1 MWLTNGKETLELT
14 HPVQIAAFKN
24 SGYKEC
30 KAPKKRADKAPE
42 EPVKEEPVK
51 EESAKEESAKDE
63 AEA

>member
-30 KAPKKRADKAPE
+30 KAPKKRADKASE
-42 EPVKEEPVK
+42 ELVKEEPVK
-51 EESAKEESAKDE
+51 EEPAKDE

>member
-14 HPVQIAAFKN
+14 HHVQIAAFKN

-30 KAPKKRADKAPE
+30 KAPKKHADKVSE
-42 EPVKEEPVK
+42 EP
-51 EESAKEESAKDE
+51 AKDE

>member
-30 KAPKKRADKAPE
+30 KAPKKRADKASE

-51 EESAKEESAKDE
+51 EEPAKDE

>member
-30 KAPKKRADKAPE
+30 KAPKKHADKVSE
-42 EPVKEEPVK
+42 EPVKEEP
-51 EESAKEESAKDE
+51 AQDE

>member
-30 KAPKKRADKAPE
+30 KAPKKRADKASE
-42 EPVKEEPVK
+42 EPVKEEP
-51 EESAKEESAKDE
+51 AQDE
-63 AEA
+63 VEV

>member
-30 KAPKKRADKAPE
+30 KAPKKRADKVPE
-42 EPVKEEPVK
+42 EPVKGEP
-51 EESAKEESAKDE
+51 AQDE
-63 AEA
+63 AEV

>member
-30 KAPKKRADKAPE
+30 KAPKKHADKVPE

-51 EESAKEESAKDE
+51 EKPAQDE
-63 AEA
+63 AED

>member
-30 KAPKKRADKAPE
+30 KAPKKRADKVPE
-42 EPVKEEPVK
+42 KPVKEEP
-51 EESAKEESAKDE
+51 AKDE

>member
-30 KAPKKRADKAPE
+30 KAPKKRADKVPE

-51 EESAKEESAKDE
+51 EESAQDE
-63 AEA
+63 AEV

>member
-30 KAPKKRADKAPE
+30 KAPKKRADKVPE
-42 EPVKEEPVK
+42 EPAKEEPVM
-51 EESAKEESAKDE
+51 EEPAKDE

>member
-30 KAPKKRADKAPE
+30 KAPKKHADKASE
-42 EPVKEEPVK
+42 EPVKKEPAQ
-51 EESAKEESAKDE
+51 EESVKDE

>member
-30 KAPKKRADKAPE
+30 KAPKKRADKASEEPAKE
-42 EPVKEEPVK
+42 EPVKEEP
-51 EESAKEESAKDE
+51 AKDE
-63 AEA
+63 AEV

>member
-1 MWLTNGKETLELT
+1 MWLTNGKETVELT

-42 EPVKEEPVK
+42 EPVKEEP
-51 EESAKEESAKDE
+51 AKEEPAKDE

>member
-30 KAPKKRADKAPE
+30 KAPKKRADKASE

-51 EESAKEESAKDE
+51 GEPAKDE

>member
-30 KAPKKRADKAPE
+30 KAPKKRADKVPEEPKE
-42 EPVKEEPVK
+42 EPVKEEP
-51 EESAKEESAKDE
+51 AQDE
-63 AEA
+63 AEV

>member
-30 KAPKKRADKAPE
+30 KAPKKRADNASE
-42 EPVKEEPVK
+42 EPVKEEP
-51 EESAKEESAKDE
+51 AQDE

>member
-30 KAPKKRADKAPE
+30 KAPKKRADKASE
-42 EPVKEEPVK
+42 EPVKEEPLK
-51 EESAKEESAKDE
+51 EEPAKDE

>member
-30 KAPKKRADKAPE
+30 KAPKKHADKVPK

-51 EESAKEESAKDE
+51 EEPAQDE
-63 AEA
+63 AEV